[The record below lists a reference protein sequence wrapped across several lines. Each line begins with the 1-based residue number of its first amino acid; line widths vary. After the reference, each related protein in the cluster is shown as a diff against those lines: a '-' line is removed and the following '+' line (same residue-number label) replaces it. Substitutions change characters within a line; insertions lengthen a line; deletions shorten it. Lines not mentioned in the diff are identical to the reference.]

1 MCLNLWLL
9 ALKSRNDQSLTA
21 LAMRVRSQET
31 SCFGHGPVQ
40 QHAYDLMHSHSNSR
54 LHRQGAKCACH
65 LEGFVG

>member
-9 ALKSRNDQSLTA
+9 ALKSRYAQSLTA
-21 LAMRVRSQET
+21 SAMSLRSHEN
-31 SCFGHGPVQ
+31 SCFGHWPVQ